1 MLFFDTKQ
9 GTWAS
14 LTGNLLLWGWGKATP
29 INFAHF
35 FFLPKRIE
43 NFRRNPSSGVE
54 GLGISSRADVD
65 WRAELTLLHARRT
78 AIRDSHALASG
89 II

>member
-1 MLFFDTKQ
+1 MIIAALMLRRFRLLVLD
-9 GTWAS
+9 AS
-14 LTGNLLLWGWGKATP
+14 RLEPGALRRRVLQLQA
-29 INFAHF
+29 FSV
-35 FFLPKRIE
+35 LIE
-43 NFRRNPSSGVE
+43 DPLRRNPSSGVE

-78 AIRDSHALASG
+78 AIRDSHALTSG